1 MQPIE
6 SFKYFGLLAF
16 VILII
21 GLAFVVIKWPQ
32 NNHLTF
38 SQHIAKQRS
47 SILYYIGLFSVTLP
61 LLLSFFIFWF
71 MPTFDV
77 SIWFAVFLVVSS
89 AAQYACTF
97 IPETSGW
104 KVKYHRLLSGISGIC
119 LIPLLVILLFT
130 PTTTTVDKFA
140 IISGLATIAG
150 VLYVVMSN
158 KKEQYEPSYIHQ
170 TVYYLGF
177 FAPILF
183 ISYL

>member
-1 MQPIE
+1 MQPTD
-6 SFKYFGLLAF
+6 SFKYLGLLAF

-21 GLAFVVIKWPQ
+21 GLAFLVIRWPQ

-38 SQHIAKQRS
+38 SQHAAKQRS
-47 SILYYIGLFSVTLP
+47 SILYYIGLFSITLP
-61 LLLSFFIFWF
+61 LLLSFFIVWF
-71 MPTFDV
+71 IPTFDI
-77 SIWFAVFLVVSS
+77 SAWFIVFLIVSS

-119 LIPLLVILLFT
+119 LIPLLIILLFT
-130 PTTTTVDKFA
+130 PTITMLDKFFVMG
-140 IISGLATIAG
+140 GLATIAS

-170 TVYYLGF
+170 TIYYLGF
-177 FAPILF
+177 FVPILV

>member
-38 SQHIAKQRS
+38 SQHVARQRS

-61 LLLSFFIFWF
+61 LLLLFFTFWF
-71 MPTFDV
+71 IPTFDV

-89 AAQYACTF
+89 ATQYACTF
-97 IPETSGW
+97 IPETGRW
-104 KVKYHRLLSGISGIC
+104 KTKYHRLLSGISGIC
-119 LIPLLVILLFT
+119 LIPLLIILLFT
-130 PTTTTVDKFA
+130 SSLTMLDKFVVIA
-140 IISGLATIAG
+140 GLATITS

-170 TVYYLGF
+170 AIFYAGF
-177 FAPILF
+177 FVPILLV
-183 ISYL
+183 SYL